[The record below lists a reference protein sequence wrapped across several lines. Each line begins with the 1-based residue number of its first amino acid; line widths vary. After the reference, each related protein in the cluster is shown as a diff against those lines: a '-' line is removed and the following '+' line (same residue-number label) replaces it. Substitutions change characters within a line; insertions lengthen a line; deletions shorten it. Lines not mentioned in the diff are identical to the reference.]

1 MSELL
6 QCQQCNYEP
15 PGENKGA
22 GVQGYLRINIIKRA
36 CTAHMK
42 VNYQEDSFVEKPDPV
57 FYSYFSFKFFTFFI
71 LK

>member
-1 MSELL
+1 MNHQEKIK
-6 QCQQCNYEP
+6 QQL
-15 PGENKGA
+15 A
-22 GVQGYLRINIIKRA
+22 SVQGYLRINIIKRA

>member
-1 MSELL
+1 MNHQEKIK
-6 QCQQCNYEP
+6 QQL
-15 PGENKGA
+15 A